1 MSLDQV
7 SWRDAAQ
14 RLSAT
19 ARVGV
24 QFDPGPERAAGIDPL
39 LKESAHKD

>member
-7 SWRDAAQ
+7 SWRDTAQ